1 MDKTQKY
8 VIMSLELHLFFARIM
23 KEHSLFLEAAFT
35 PVNANFAR
43 EAESYKRSFE
53 KLLMNVV
60 NVSSSIVS
68 HKFLKSGEMV
78 TEFTLTAEQQTQ
90 RFTGVNINQN
100 ITQLESRLQG
110 SREPRVSGLL
120 VKQVRRINSQ
130 AVNMLNSLIDFK
142 ERILKNVLSCRMFTL
157 NYPLLIKHITREAKL
172 YRDYLIDL
180 QNHGEINC
188 KKMYQTEQ
196 FWNRI
201 MMEHALFIR
210 GLLDPTEN
218 ELIKTSDGFAKDYA
232 RLLERSREA
241 HDRTVSDNVAESLNE
256 TIKFRDFKMA
266 GTKGIQECKIQSI
279 ILPLLADHVLR
290 EANHYI
296 RLLK

>member
-8 VIMSLELHLFFARIM
+8 VIESLELHLFFARIM

-35 PVNANFAR
+35 PANANFAR

-60 NVSSSIVS
+60 NVSNSIVS

-90 RFTGVNINQN
+90 RFTGININQN
-100 ITQLESRLQG
+100 ITQLESRLQS
-110 SREPRVSGLL
+110 SREPRISGLL
-120 VKQVRRINSQ
+120 IKQVRSINSQ
-130 AVNMLNSLIDFK
+130 AVHMVNSLINFK

>member
-1 MDKTQKY
+1 
-8 VIMSLELHLFFARIM
+8 MS
-23 KEHSLFLEAAFT
+23 
-35 PVNANFAR
+35 
-43 EAESYKRSFE
+43 
-53 KLLMNVV
+53 
-60 NVSSSIVS
+60 
-68 HKFLKSGEMV
+68 
-78 TEFTLTAEQQTQ
+78 
-90 RFTGVNINQN
+90 
-100 ITQLESRLQG
+100 
-110 SREPRVSGLL
+110 
-120 VKQVRRINSQ
+120 
-130 AVNMLNSLIDFK
+130 
-142 ERILKNVLSCRMFTL
+142 
-157 NYPLLIKHITREAKL
+157 YPLLIKHITREAKI
-172 YRDYLIDL
+172 YRDSLIDL

-188 KKMYQTEQ
+188 KKMQQAEQ

-218 ELIKTSDGFAKDYA
+218 ELIKISDSFAKDYA
-232 RLLERSREA
+232 CLLEKSREV

-266 GTKGIQECKIQSI
+266 GTKGVQECKIQSI